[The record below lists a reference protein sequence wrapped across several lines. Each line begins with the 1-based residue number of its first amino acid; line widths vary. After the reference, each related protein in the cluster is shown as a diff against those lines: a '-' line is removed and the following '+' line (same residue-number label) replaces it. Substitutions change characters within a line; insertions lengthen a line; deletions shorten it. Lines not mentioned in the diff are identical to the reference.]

1 VPGIVVLTAC
11 DQMGFTWPTL
21 HDMMSAMNVLAKP
34 RMTVDQFLDWAVGRR
49 GRYELLRGEVVAMS
63 PETVDHARM
72 KGVIYRVLWNAIHQ
86 KRLTCE
92 VFPDGMT
99 VRIDADTA
107 YEPDAMVYCGDMITG
122 AALEVPN
129 PMILVEV
136 LSRSTQ
142 GVDLT
147 TKLAGYFR
155 LPSVAHYL
163 IVDPTQPSVIHHAR
177 AAGDTILTRI
187 VTEGMITLEPPG
199 LEIALADLYGRS

>member
-1 VPGIVVLTAC
+1 
-11 DQMGFTWPTL
+11 
-21 HDMMSAMNVLAKP
+21 MNVLAKP
-34 RMTVDQFLDWAVGRR
+34 RMTVDQFLDWAIGRR

-63 PETVDHARM
+63 PETADHARM
-72 KGVIYRVLWNAIHQ
+72 KGAIYMALTTAIRQ
-86 KRLTCE
+86 KRLACH

-99 VRIDADTA
+99 VRIDPETA
-107 YEPDAMVYCGDMITG
+107 YEPDAIVYGGEMIKG

-163 IVDPTQPSVIHHAR
+163 IVDPTQPSAIVHSR
-177 AAGDTILTRI
+177 ATGDMILTRI
-187 VTEGMITLEPPG
+187 VTDGVITLDPPG
-199 LEIALADLYGRS
+199 LDIALADLYASP